1 MLVPTP
7 AAAPPTDG
15 VAGWVV
21 QVMDAVG
28 APGVGLLV
36 GVENLF
42 PPLPS
47 EVILPL
53 AGFSASLGTL
63 SLVGAIVW
71 ATLGSVVGAW
81 ALYGLGH
88 VLGRERIVRLLEKM
102 PLVDVD
108 DMLRAE
114 EFFVRHGS
122 TAVLV
127 GRVVPVVRSLVS
139 IPAGLERM
147 PLLRFTVLTGLGSLV
162 WNAALV
168 LAGYALGEQYGL
180 VAHYLEYVQYVV
192 LAAVAV
198 GLAFYVRTRLRRRR
212 AGEREASRDEGES
225 HGRDDTTRETA
236 RR

>member
-1 MLVPTP
+1 
-7 AAAPPTDG
+7 
-15 VAGWVV
+15 
-21 QVMDAVG
+21 MDAVG

-36 GVENLF
+36 GLENLF

-47 EVILPL
+47 EVVLPL

-63 SLVGAIVW
+63 SLVAAIVW
-71 ATLGSVVGAW
+71 ATVGSVVGAW

-88 VLGRERIVRLLEKM
+88 LLGRERIVRLLERM

-122 TAVLV
+122 VAVLL

-162 WNAALV
+162 WNAALI

-180 VAHYLEYVQYVV
+180 VAQYLEYVQYVV
-192 LAAVAV
+192 LGAVV
-198 GLAFYVRTRLRRRR
+198 LGLALYVRTRLRRRR
-212 AGEREASRDEGES
+212 SGAGSGRTQDGGA
-225 HGRDDTTRETA
+225 GRDDDHDRDDVRREPTP
-236 RR
+236 R